1 MELTDQISSSISYCR
16 NVHSHL
22 DISVKMARV
31 VIRLRPYRT
40 YIIIIII
47 IIIMSI
53 IPSNA
58 NYSLDNKA
66 NI

>member
-1 MELTDQISSSISYCR
+1 MELTDQISSNISYCR

-22 DISVKMARV
+22 DISVKMARI
-31 VIRLRPYRT
+31 VIGLRPYRV
-40 YIIIIII
+40 YIIIII

>member
-22 DISVKMARV
+22 DISVKMARI
-31 VIRLRPYRT
+31 VIGLRPYCT
-40 YIIIIII
+40 YIIIII